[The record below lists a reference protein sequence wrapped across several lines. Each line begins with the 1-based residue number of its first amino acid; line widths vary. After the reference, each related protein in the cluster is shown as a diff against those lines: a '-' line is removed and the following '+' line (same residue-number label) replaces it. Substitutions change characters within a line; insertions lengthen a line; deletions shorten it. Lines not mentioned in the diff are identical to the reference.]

1 MKTVDSS
8 KKELTTPEIVVE
20 SITQLNNLQDEVDLP
35 LETALLAI
43 AKEGSMESADTVQ
56 IGNTVF
62 IAHRGE
68 GKNKSKMVGRA
79 FNMDTGR
86 NFIANSIKYLQYLQ
100 EKNITHYS
108 TEFEGDTL
116 LPAMQM
122 LQKRLKKTSDSAMY
136 IGITEDDEYIVY
148 VKLGKDSIR

>member
-1 MKTVDSS
+1 MKTVDS
-8 KKELTTPEIVVE
+8 KKQELTTPEVIIQSAQQLMDTE
-20 SITQLNNLQDEVDLP
+20 ETSIQT
-35 LETALLAI
+35 TLLAL
-43 AKEGSMESADTVQ
+43 AKEGSMKSADTVQ

-86 NFIANSIKYLQYLQ
+86 NFIANSVKYLQYLQ
-100 EKNITHYS
+100 DKNITHYN

-136 IGITEDDEYIVY
+136 IGITEDNEYLVY
-148 VKLGKDSIR
+148 VKLGEEPVR

>member
-8 KKELTTPEIVVE
+8 KKELTTPEIVIQSAQQLLAGE
-20 SITQLNNLQDEVDLP
+20 ETSIQ
-35 LETALLAI
+35 TALLTI
-43 AKEGSMESADTVQ
+43 AKEGSMDSADTVQ

-100 EKNITHYS
+100 DKNITHYS

-136 IGITEDDEYIVY
+136 IGITEDNEYLVY
-148 VKLGKDSIR
+148 VKLGEEPVR

>member
-8 KKELTTPEIVVE
+8 KKELTTPEIVIQSAQQLLAGE
-20 SITQLNNLQDEVDLP
+20 ETSIQ
-35 LETALLAI
+35 TALLTI

-100 EKNITHYS
+100 DKNITHYS

-136 IGITEDDEYIVY
+136 IGITEDNEYLVY
-148 VKLGKDSIR
+148 VKLGEEPVR

>member
-8 KKELTTPEIVVE
+8 KKELTTPEIVIQSAQQLLAGE
-20 SITQLNNLQDEVDLP
+20 ETSIQA
-35 LETALLAI
+35 ALLTI

-68 GKNKSKMVGRA
+68 GKNKNKMVGRA

-100 EKNITHYS
+100 DKNITHYS

-136 IGITEDDEYIVY
+136 IGITEDNEYLVY
-148 VKLGKDSIR
+148 VKLGEEPVR

>member
-1 MKTVDSS
+1 MKTVDS
-8 KKELTTPEIVVE
+8 KKQELTTPEVVIQAVE
-20 SITQLNNLQDEVDLP
+20 QLGDTEDTPIQ
-35 LETALLAI
+35 TTLLAI
-43 AKEGSMESADTVQ
+43 AKEGSMENADTIQ

-62 IAHRGE
+62 LAHRGV
-68 GKNKSKMVGRA
+68 GDNKNKMVGRA
-79 FNMDTGR
+79 FNIDTGR
-86 NFIANSIKYLQYLQ
+86 NFISNAVKYLQYLQ

-136 IGITEDDEYIVY
+136 IGITEDDEYLVY
-148 VKLGKDSIR
+148 IKLGEEPVR

>member
-1 MKTVDSS
+1 MKTVDS
-8 KKELTTPEIVVE
+8 KKQELTTPEVVIQAVE
-20 SITQLNNLQDEVDLP
+20 QLGDTEDTPIQ
-35 LETALLAI
+35 TTLLAI
-43 AKEGSMESADTVQ
+43 AKEGSMENADTIQ

-62 IAHRGE
+62 LAHRGM
-68 GKNKSKMVGRA
+68 GDNKNKMVGRA
-79 FNMDTGR
+79 FNIDTGR
-86 NFIANSIKYLQYLQ
+86 NFISNAVKYLQYLQ

-136 IGITEDDEYIVY
+136 IGITEDDEYLVY
-148 VKLGKDSIR
+148 IKLGEEPVR